1 MAKINF
7 LYRGKKET
15 GKLSIRLIHSKE
27 IDIRISTPITS
38 KKEYWFKRTTKTDNN
53 GKKTTKTVHK
63 KLNELTNSDGKQKNH
78 KTLLETIE
86 TDILNAFSED
96 YNNGVSITPDWLKNQ
111 IDEHTEI
118 LDTKK
123 KIKELVD
130 KQKAAQ
136 AEEAQLKAL
145 IKSENLLLTAIEK
158 MFIKYATNDR
168 ELKKYKVTHSLITKY
183 QEHTKKKITTQEVG
197 QAFADLFKNWA
208 LLDMKYSKSYINA
221 QLKKMRSS
229 VLYAYQN
236 DELDII
242 KISKTLTSFSF
253 FKIEKKDKI
262 VITLNYD
269 ELDKIDRKT
278 IEDPQ
283 LLDAKKAILIGCET
297 GLRYSDM
304 NKLIDANIKNVNG
317 VNYWKF
323 RTEKT
328 DTIVQITITDRITY
342 LINKYGLPKTN
353 YPNNGVK
360 LNKDIKK
367 VCELAKINEKIK
379 GSKAKA
385 IVINGKKEIRNT
397 TEHHSKHELIT
408 TRTFRRSFATNYYG
422 KIDTSLIRGI
432 TGHSTET
439 QLRAYI
445 NVDDETNVLR
455 SKEQIDKFHEKRA
468 KDKKETQFTVIKN
481 ASNQ

>member
-38 KKEYWFKRTTKTDNN
+38 KKEYWFKRTTKNN
-53 GKKTTKTVHK
+53 KTKTVHK
-63 KLNELTNSDGKQKNH
+63 KLSELANSTSDQKNH
-78 KTLLETIE
+78 KKLLETIQ
-86 TDILNAFSED
+86 TDILTAFSED
-96 YNNGVSITPDWLKNQ
+96 YNNGVTITPDWLKNQ

-118 LDTKK
+118 LNTKE
-123 KIKELVD
+123 KIKEVAD

-136 AEEAQLKAL
+136 EKETQRKAF
-145 IKSENLLLTAIEK
+145 IENENLLLTAIEK
-158 MFIKYATNDR
+158 MFIKYATNSR

-183 QEHTKKKITTQEVG
+183 QEHKKKKITTQDVG

-221 QLKKMRSS
+221 QLKKMRAS

-236 DELDII
+236 DEHDII

-253 FKIEKKDKI
+253 FKLEKKDKI

-278 IEDPQ
+278 INDPQ

-304 NKLIDANIKNVNG
+304 NKLIDANIKNVDG

-328 DTIVQITITDRITY
+328 DAIVQITITDRITY
-342 LINKYGLPKTN
+342 LIDKYGLPKTD

-360 LNKDIKK
+360 LNKDIKN
-367 VCELAKINEKIK
+367 VCELAEIDEKIK
-379 GSKAKA
+379 GSKAKV
-385 IVINGKKEIRNT
+385 IVVKGKKEIRNT
-397 TEHHSKHELIT
+397 TEHHSKHKLIT

-422 KIDTSLIRGI
+422 KIDTSLIRAI
-432 TGHSTET
+432 TGHSTEA

-445 NVDDETNVLR
+445 NVNDETNILR
-455 SKEQIDKFHEKRA
+455 SKEQIDKFHQEREKQ
-468 KDKKETQFTVIKN
+468 KKETQFTVIKN

>member
-7 LYRGKKET
+7 LYRGKNET

-27 IDIRISTPITS
+27 IDIRISTPLTS
-38 KKEYWFKRTTKTDNN
+38 KKEYWFKRTTKN
-53 GKKTTKTVHK
+53 GKTKTVHK
-63 KLNELTNSDGKQKNH
+63 KLSELSNSTGIQKNH
-78 KTLLETIE
+78 KTLLEAIE
-86 TDILNAFSED
+86 KDILNAFSQD
-96 YNNGVSITPDWLKNQ
+96 YNNGGTITADWLKNQ
-111 IDEHTEI
+111 IDNHTEV

-123 KIKELVD
+123 KIKEVAD
-130 KQKAAQ
+130 KQKTAQ
-136 AEEAQLKAL
+136 EKEAQRKAF
-145 IKSENLLLTAIEK
+145 IKNENLLLTAIEK
-158 MFIKYATNDR
+158 MFIKYATNNR
-168 ELKKYKVTHSLITKY
+168 ELKKYKVTHSLITRY
-183 QEHTKKKITTQEVG
+183 QEHKKKNITTQEVG

-221 QLKKMRSS
+221 QLKKMRAS

-236 DELDII
+236 DEKDII

-253 FKIEKKDKI
+253 FKLEKKDKI

-278 IEDPQ
+278 ITDAR

-304 NKLIDANIKNVNG
+304 NKLIDANIKNVDG

-328 DTIVQITITDRITY
+328 DAIVQITITDRITY

-360 LNKDIKK
+360 LNKDIKN
-367 VCELAKINEKIK
+367 VCELAEIDEKIK
-379 GSKAKA
+379 GSKAKV
-385 IVINGKKEIRNT
+385 IVVKGKKEIRNT
-397 TEHHSKHELIT
+397 TEHHPKHELIT

-422 KIDTSLIRGI
+422 KIDTSLIRAI
-432 TGHSTET
+432 TGHSTEA

-445 NVDDETNVLR
+445 NVNDETNIQR
-455 SKEQIDKFHEKRA
+455 SKEQIDKFHKEREA
-468 KDKKETQFTVIKN
+468 NKKETLFTVIKN
-481 ASNQ
+481 VAN